1 MHPRPAA
8 RFGLASSLLLLL
20 GLLTSGPATVVVV
33 SLRHPQPVEWLGPA
47 EYARAF
53 HPLQLL
59 TYGCGFLILLGAVGL
74 FSALLEMA
82 PRGGRLPAVVALVFV
97 SMFGSVIG
105 VNYMFQLAVLR
116 PAVAA
121 GNAGAVEFLAFN
133 NPASA
138 TMALEMLGY
147 GFLGLATAAAAP
159 LFPGPGRSRAIRIL
173 SVANGVVSVAGT
185 ALQAAGALGGLPG
198 LVAYL
203 AWNLL
208 FLALVVAYVLHMREA
223 AGASTR
229 APGTAT

>member
-1 MHPRPAA
+1 MDSRQAA
-8 RFGLASSLLLLL
+8 RFGHASSLVLLV
-20 GLLTSGPATVVVV
+20 GLFASGPVTVVAV

-53 HPLQLL
+53 HPLQLV

-82 PRGGRLPAVVALVFV
+82 PRGRRLPAVVALVLV

-121 GNAGAVEFLAFN
+121 GNTGAIEMLAFN

-147 GFLGLATAAAAP
+147 GFLGLATAAVAP
-159 LFPGPGRSRAIRIL
+159 LFPGPGRARLIRL
-173 SVANGVVSVAGT
+173 LGVANGVVSVAGT
-185 ALQAAGALGGLPG
+185 VLQAAGALGGPTG

-208 FLALVVAYVLHMREA
+208 FLALVTAYVLHMRA
-223 AGASTR
+223 VAR
-229 APGTAT
+229 APA